1 MKTNIA
7 APAIPLATA
16 QTSVVEQPLATY
28 LLGMMQGALRFH
40 QMHGGQGITEAQV
53 YHLLATTITDAT
65 HPSVWNAG
73 YVMGWT
79 RAFHQCSVAA
89 PPKDAAEERARQ
101 DEVARLLEHVRQG
114 EMTLREAANTVDDLL
129 LL

>member
-1 MKTNIA
+1 MTRNT
-7 APAIPLATA
+7 LATTVSHETGHTQDA
-16 QTSVVEQPLATY
+16 TLYLA
-28 LLGMMQGALRFH
+28 GMIQGALFFH
-40 QMHGGQGITEAQV
+40 QQQQGQGISEAQV
-53 YHLLATTITDAT
+53 YDLLATTITDAT
-65 HPSVWNAG
+65 RPSVWNAG

-89 PPKDAAEERARQ
+89 PPPKDAAEERSRQ